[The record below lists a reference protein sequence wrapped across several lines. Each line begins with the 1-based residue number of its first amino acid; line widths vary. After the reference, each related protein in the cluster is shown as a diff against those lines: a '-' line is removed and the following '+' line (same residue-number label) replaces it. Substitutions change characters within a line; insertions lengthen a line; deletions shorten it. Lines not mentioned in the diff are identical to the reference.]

1 MSNNLCRAAIF
12 SLAGPELTAEERTL
26 FARANPLGFIL
37 FARNVQNPDQLRT
50 LTMDLR
56 AVVGRDCPILIDQE
70 GGRVQRLRPPHWTN
84 FAPMQSFEQSGDLEG
99 TIRQLARELVDVGIN
114 VDCAPVLDVLCPQ
127 THDVIGD
134 RAFSDDPVL
143 VAARGRT
150 VCEFL
155 LAENITPVIKHI
167 PGHGRAQADSHHD
180 LPVVDTPLLTLQ
192 NVDFAPFRALA
203 QSNIAP
209 HLWAMTA
216 HVVYTALDPDH
227 PATVSRTVIAD
238 IIRQDIGFKGF
249 LIGDDVDMKALSRY
263 GDVAARAQACLE
275 AGCDAVLYCSGTL
288 EDMHKLAESVPF
300 LGDKALERLH
310 LGGRFS

>member
-1 MSNNLCRAAIF
+1 M
-12 SLAGPELTAEERTL
+12 
-26 FARANPLGFIL
+26 
-37 FARNVQNPDQLRT
+37 
-50 LTMDLR
+50 
-56 AVVGRDCPILIDQE
+56 VGRDCPILIDQE